1 MTELTDKDL
10 TPPKQAQKAAQRAL
24 DYRDRYGD
32 EVKGM
37 TETGWSRAEQI
48 ASGKPL
54 DIETI
59 KKISQFARHEDNADI
74 DDEHEGEPWKDNGY
88 IAWIGWGSDAAIKE
102 WAPKVVEKYE
112 QKQNDAGFSPSAH
125 PRDDE
130 GRFITKDGGGSSGD
144 DDDETDGQDQSV
156 NATNLPKDA
165 AEKLLDKSRKS
176 LESSSKCFA
185 KKVDEEYKSVE
196 DAIGSEVFSVQAS
209 ALETILDNYKIKYKR
224 TSKECE
230 YVDFNIGGGTLTVRF
245 AMTKSDSAK
254 DYTVVPGEEGDSFKD
269 IIKALNDNIDDIQK
283 VKNAKQFPEVYYCC
297 HMVPGLAGYSSGN
310 LLMPLQTMQEM
321 CASFEGKPVFV
332 MHENDALGNLEY
344 RDGTVTECWYEP
356 MDGWLWAKMI
366 IDSDE
371 ARDCIRKGWGVS
383 NAYTA
388 LEYGGSGEY
397 NNIPY
402 ESQVNRA
409 AFDHMAIVPN
419 PRYESSKVYTKDEY
433 KNYKKL
439 LEEKRN
445 SLHNSKEIVNA
456 EPKEHYKNA
465 EGRKIMKNKDEE
477 DKGRQTEEEGDTE
490 EEYKNNEDD
499 YLPKEYMSMKVNTDD
514 GEMTVKE
521 MVNAYKK
528 MKKNMGDYEKEE
540 EEEEDNK
547 KKSKEPER
555 ASTDKDNK
563 KNSKSQEDDPIA
575 VANAK
580 FNQMSEESGQQ
591 FPAFETLQ
599 DRAERGRQR
608 Y

>member
-24 DYRDRYGD
+24 DYRDKYGD

-37 TETGWSRAEQI
+37 TETGWRRAKQI
-48 ASGKPL
+48 ASGEPL

-59 KKISQFARHEDNADI
+59 KKISQFARHEDNAEI

-88 IAWIGWGSDAAIKE
+88 IAWIGWGSDAAIKQ

-112 QKQNDAGFSPSAH
+112 QKQNDAGFNPSEQ

-130 GRFITKDGGGSSGD
+130 GRFIPKDGEDSGGEEDEPD
-144 DDDETDGQDQSV
+144 DQEQSIS
-156 NATNLPKDA
+156 ATNLPKDA
-165 AEKLLDKSRKS
+165 VEKLLDKSKKS
-176 LESSSKCFA
+176 LESAHKCFA
-185 KKVDEEYKSVE
+185 EVVDEQYKSAE
-196 DAIGSEVFSVQAS
+196 DAINSDVFSVQAS

-245 AMTKSDSAK
+245 AMTKSDSDK
-254 DYTVVPGEEGDSFKD
+254 DYTVVPGKKSDSFKD
-269 IIKALNDNIDDIQK
+269 IIKALNENIDAIQK

-310 LLMPLQTMQEM
+310 LLMPLETMQEM

-371 ARDCIRKGWGVS
+371 ARDCIKKGWGVS

-419 PRYESSKVYTKDEY
+419 PRYEASKVYTRDEY

-445 SLHNSKEIVNA
+445 SLQNSKEIVNA
-456 EPKEHYKNA
+456 EYKEHYKNA
-465 EGRKIMKNKDEE
+465 EERTIMKNEDYEE
-477 DKGRQTEEEGDTE
+477 EKGRQPQEEGDTE
-490 EEYKNNEDD
+490 DEHTSNEDD
-499 YLPKEYMSMKVNTDD
+499 YLPKEYMSMKVNTED
-514 GEMTVKE
+514 GDMTVKE

-528 MKKNMGDYEKEE
+528 MKKNMGDHEE
-540 EEEEDNK
+540 EEEEDKSNK
-547 KKSKEPER
+547 
-555 ASTDKDNK
+555 K
-563 KNSKSQEDDPIA
+563 KNSKQPEGASAEKPVDNSKEQRDDTVTI
-575 VANAK
+575 ANAK
-580 FNQMSEESGQQ
+580 FYQMREESGQQ
-591 FPAFETLQ
+591 FPVFETLQ
-599 DRAERGRQR
+599 DKVERGRKR